1 MRKLLL
7 AVVMGAT
14 LVVMMAAP
22 AFAIRDPFDPTI
34 DLTPE
39 TASAG
44 GDTGAQVDTGDTG
57 DGGATVDGQVD
68 DVGSEGLAATG
79 ADTEPWLVAA
89 YGLIVA
95 GAAAVALSKNFS
107 TVPS

>member
-7 AVVMGAT
+7 VAVMGAT

-22 AFAIRDPFDPTI
+22 AFAIRDPFDPAI
-34 DLTPE
+34 DLTPDAPA
-39 TASAG
+39 TA
-44 GDTGAQVDTGDTG
+44 GDTSGQTDG
-57 DGGATVDGQVD
+57 DGGADVGGQVD
-68 DVGSEGLAATG
+68 EVGSEGLAATG

-107 TVPS
+107 TASS

>member
-22 AFAIRDPFDPTI
+22 AFAIRDPFDPAI
-34 DLTPE
+34 DLTPD
-39 TASAG
+39 TAPA
-44 GDTGAQVDTGDTG
+44 GDTGAQVDTGD
-57 DGGATVDGQVD
+57 GGATVGPQVVD
-68 DVGSEGLAATG
+68 NGSEGLAATG

-107 TVPS
+107 TSS

>member
-22 AFAIRDPFDPTI
+22 AFAIRDPFDPAI
-34 DLTPE
+34 DLTPD
-39 TASAG
+39 TATAG
-44 GDTGAQVDTGDTG
+44 GDTGAQVDTGG
-57 DGGATVDGQVD
+57 DGGTDVGAQVD

-107 TVPS
+107 TNS